1 MGGGWVWL
9 KRIVGMAVAWEGTSQ
24 AAVACE
30 KREKEGYLHNAGRTR
45 MNTRAKRSYPPPLS
59 PQT

>member
-1 MGGGWVWL
+1 MWL
-9 KRIVGMAVAWEGTSQ
+9 KQIVGMAVAWEGTSQ

-30 KREKEGYLHNAGRTR
+30 KREKEGYLHNAGRKR